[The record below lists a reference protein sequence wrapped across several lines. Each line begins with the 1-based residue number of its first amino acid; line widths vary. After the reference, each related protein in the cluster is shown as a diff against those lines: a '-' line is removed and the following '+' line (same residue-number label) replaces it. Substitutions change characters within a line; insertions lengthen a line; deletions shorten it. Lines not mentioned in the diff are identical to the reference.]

1 MVKKKINKMS
11 CTIVM
16 VKLASCAM
24 KQFIQNLQLNHNVNS
39 CKKQNKKQSKDVN
52 DVIILTKINNKEKNK
67 GFKETMD

>member
-1 MVKKKINKMS
+1 
-11 CTIVM
+11 M

-24 KQFIQNLQLNHNVNS
+24 KQFIQNLQLNHVNS
-39 CKKQNKKQSKDVN
+39 CKKQSKDVN